1 MSKHF
6 LQHLQA
12 QQQPLQ
18 QPLVSYRQQQQWPNQ
33 PPAAEA
39 TDDTDPDPAGVADDD
54 LDVEDD
60 DLGADTGDLDA
71 DDPADEPA
79 DEPPHSDGINE
90 ALKAERRR
98 TNQLEREL
106 RTMRRQLAQ
115 FSKINPDEYE
125 RLQEAERQK
134 VQLEREIAHRER
146 QLQANADR
154 KVRTVAKER
163 DDALRQIEEIRKERL
178 LERLFLDAEGRSGGD
193 NRGSFFDIFKQQ
205 VGGEFRLV
213 KDGNGRDRLEPIDS
227 KGNVLLGDGG
237 TLSASEHVESLRTH
251 PVLSFLFSQRGGL
264 GPATTIAEFDGNGQI
279 TNLQDMSP
287 SELYRATYAPKPAG
301 ARG

>member
-1 MSKHF
+1 MSKRF
-6 LQHLQA
+6 FNQLQA
-12 QQQPLQ
+12 PQ
-18 QPLVSYRQQQQWPNQ
+18 QPLVTCSQQQQWPNQ
-33 PPAAEA
+33 PPGADEGEDNDPNAAG
-39 TDDTDPDPAGVADDD
+39 AGDDD
-54 LDVEDD
+54 LDGEDD
-60 DLGADTGDLDA
+60 ELGAESDDLDA

-79 DEPPHSDGINE
+79 DQPAPADGISE

-163 DDALRQIEEIRKERL
+163 DDALRQIEELRKERL
-178 LERLFLDAEGRSGGD
+178 LERLFFDAEGRSGGD

-205 VGGEFRLV
+205 VGSEFRLV

-237 TLSASEHVESLRTH
+237 TLAASEHVESLRTH

-264 GPATTIAEFDGNGQI
+264 GPATSIAEFDGNGQI

-287 SELYRATYAPKPAG
+287 SELYQASFAAKPAG
-301 ARG
+301 ARR